1 MAAVVGL
8 YWQAALAADNKTTL
22 TVYMVNESIAPP
34 ALPNMA
40 KGRTEKM
47 LSVAGISIQWRGGPP
62 KGLLPVNAV
71 IIEMVERMPK
81 DLYPGALA
89 FAMPY
94 DRTHIKVFYDR
105 VESAVHSNTV
115 PALLAHVLAHEIA
128 HVLQGISRH
137 SNEGVMKAHWD
148 ANDYHVMQSKPLA
161 FNQKD
166 IDLIRLGLAAREEH
180 ALFSQPEHCKCR
192 GDAGRALNP
201 YRKPGSWNR
210 PVGMKCR

>member
-1 MAAVVGL
+1 MAAVAGL
-8 YWQAALAADNKTTL
+8 FWQAALTAGNKATL
-22 TVYMVNESIAPP
+22 TVYMVKESIAPP

-40 KGRTEKM
+40 KGRAEKM

-62 KGLLPVNAV
+62 KGPLPVNAL
-71 IIEMVERMPK
+71 IIEMVERTPN

-105 VESAVHSNTV
+105 VESSVHPDTV

-137 SNEGVMKAHWD
+137 SDEGVMKAHWD

-161 FNQKD
+161 FTQKD
-166 IDLIRLGLAAREEH
+166 IDLIRLGFAARE
-180 ALFSQPEHCKCR
+180 Q
-192 GDAGRALNP
+192 
-201 YRKPGSWNR
+201 R
-210 PVGMKCR
+210 PSAACQNTANAEAMSGGQ